1 MPKGQYDRKLAKAR
15 HGKPLVAMPYDHI
28 DVQPIKPVVNPLHEK
43 GLTQRQEKF
52 CKLYATENYTVS
64 ECVVMAGYST
74 DQNAVWS
81 MGSKLLNGRD
91 YPNVVARIRELKQ
104 EMAGKYEVN
113 FDNHVRRL
121 AEIRDAAVATGN
133 YAAAVTAEKAR
144 GQAAGLYVTRQEI
157 LVGKID
163 QMSKEE
169 LIEEIAKL
177 NKEYPALIELSANP
191 VLELTTNDARSK
203 VVEPSK
209 RKD

>member
-15 HGKPLVAMPYDHI
+15 HGKPLAAMPYDHI
-28 DVQPIKPVVNPLHEK
+28 DVQRIKPVVNPLHEK

-191 VLELTTNDARSK
+191 ILELATNDTRSTAM
-203 VVEPSK
+203 ESGK

>member
-1 MPKGQYDRKLAKAR
+1 M
-15 HGKPLVAMPYDHI
+15 
-28 DVQPIKPVVNPLHEK
+28 
-43 GLTQRQEKF
+43 
-52 CKLYATENYTVS
+52 
-64 ECVVMAGYST
+64 
-74 DQNAVWS
+74 
-81 MGSKLLNGRD
+81 
-91 YPNVVARIRELKQ
+91 RIRELKQ

-121 AEIRDAAVATGN
+121 AEIRDAAVASGN

-169 LIEEIAKL
+169 LIQEIAKL

-191 VLELTTNDARSK
+191 VLELASNEARSK
-203 VVEPSK
+203 TVEPAK
-209 RKD
+209 R

>member
-1 MPKGQYDRKLAKAR
+1 MPKGKYDRKLAKAR
-15 HGKPLVAMPYDHI
+15 RDKPLAAMPYDHI
-28 DVQPIKPVVNPLHEK
+28 NVQPIKPVVNPLHEK

-91 YPNVVARIRELKQ
+91 YPNVVMRIRELKQ

-121 AEIRDAAVATGN
+121 AEIRDAAVASGN

-169 LIEEIAKL
+169 LIQEIAKL

-191 VLELTTNDARSK
+191 VLELASNEARSK
-203 VVEPSK
+203 TVEPVK
-209 RKD
+209 R

>member
-15 HGKPLVAMPYDHI
+15 RDKPLAAMPYDHI
-28 DVQPIKPVVNPLHEK
+28 NVQPIKPVVNPLHEK

-91 YPNVVARIRELKQ
+91 YPNVVMRIRELKQ

-121 AEIRDAAVATGN
+121 AEIRDAAVVSGN

-169 LIEEIAKL
+169 LIQEIAKL

-191 VLELTTNDARSK
+191 VMELASNEARSK
-203 VVEPSK
+203 TVEPAK
-209 RKD
+209 R

>member
-28 DVQPIKPVVNPLHEK
+28 DVQRIKPVVNPLHEK

-191 VLELTTNDARSK
+191 VLELATNDTRSK